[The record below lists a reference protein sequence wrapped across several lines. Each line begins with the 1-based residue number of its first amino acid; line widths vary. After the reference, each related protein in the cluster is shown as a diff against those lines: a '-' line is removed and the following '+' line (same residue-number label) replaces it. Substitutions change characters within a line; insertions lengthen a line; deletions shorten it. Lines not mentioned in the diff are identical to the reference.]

1 MINSVD
7 KLHKHFDYRT
17 MVEIKLVQQLR
28 YTAAEHTD
36 SLSATF
42 HTDMDLAGDSPNV
55 HTSSF
60 PTSGMQQGHK
70 TKVAQ
75 TIQKHTSTLLKFL
88 SGYPTMTAT
97 AK

>member
-42 HTDMDLAGDSPNV
+42 HTDMDLAWDSPNV
-55 HTSSF
+55 H
-60 PTSGMQQGHK
+60 
-70 TKVAQ
+70 
-75 TIQKHTSTLLKFL
+75 
-88 SGYPTMTAT
+88 
-97 AK
+97 